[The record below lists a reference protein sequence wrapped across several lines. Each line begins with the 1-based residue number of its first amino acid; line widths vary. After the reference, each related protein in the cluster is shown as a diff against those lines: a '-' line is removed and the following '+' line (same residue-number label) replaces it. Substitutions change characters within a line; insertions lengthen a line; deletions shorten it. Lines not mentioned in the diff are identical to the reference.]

1 MKSLFIQT
9 KIENMK
15 VGNITIIGA
24 GNMGG
29 AIVNGLLK
37 SGYVDASAITI
48 ADPRKK
54 VLEGFAEKG
63 VHTFQSNLEAVKS
76 ADLVILAVKPYHVG
90 SVVNEIKSELT
101 LDKTI
106 VSIAAGVSIADL
118 EELLGKE
125 SMVFRVMPNTAIS
138 IQESM
143 TCITA
148 NGNSDESLEMVKAL
162 FDQLG
167 QTVVITEELMAAATV
182 LASCGTAFAL
192 RYVRAAMQGGVEM
205 GFGAEMAQFIT
216 AQTVK
221 GAVMLIMNTGNHPER
236 EIDKVTT
243 PRGITITGINEM
255 EHKGF
260 SSSVIQ
266 GLIASFNK
274 IERG

>member
-1 MKSLFIQT
+1 
-9 KIENMK
+9 MK
-15 VGNITIIGA
+15 VGKIAIIGA

-37 SGYVDASAITI
+37 SGYIDASAIAI

-54 VLEGFAEKG
+54 VLEGFEEKG
-63 VHTFQSNLEAVKS
+63 INTFLKNIEAAETANLV
-76 ADLVILAVKPYHVG
+76 LLAVKPYHVKA
-90 SVVNEIKSELT
+90 VIDEIKTALT
-101 LDKTI
+101 ADKII
-106 VSIAAGVSIADL
+106 VSIAAGVTIKDL
-118 EELLGKE
+118 EELIGKE
-125 SMVFRVMPNTAIS
+125 AKIFRVMPNTAIS

-148 NGNSDESLEMVKAL
+148 NGNSEENLETVKEL

-167 QTVVITEELMAAATV
+167 QTVVINEELMAAATV

-192 RYVRAAMQGGVEM
+192 RYVRAAMQGGIEM

-221 GAVMLIMNTGNHPER
+221 GAVQLIMDTGHHPER

>member
-1 MKSLFIQT
+1 
-9 KIENMK
+9 MK
-15 VGNITIIGA
+15 VKKIAVIGA

-29 AIVNGLLK
+29 SIVTGIIK
-37 SGYVDASAITI
+37 SGYLPASSIYI
-48 ADPRKK
+48 ADPKK
-54 VLEGFAEKG
+54 AVVEELCKKGANACSNKEAAE
-63 VHTFQSNLEAVKS
+63 T
-76 ADLVILAVKPYHVG
+76 ADLIIFAVKPYHIE
-90 SVVNEIKSELT
+90 SV
-101 LDKTI
+101 
-106 VSIAAGVSIADL
+106 IADL
-118 EELLGKE
+118 KSALTPEKILVSIVAGVTLEHLENMAGDHLR
-125 SMVFRVMPNTAIS
+125 MFRLMPNTAIA

-143 TCITA
+143 TCISSNKRGEQYLDTIK
-148 NGNSDESLEMVKAL
+148 EL
-162 FDQLG
+162 FDNLG
-167 QTVVITEELMAAATV
+167 QTVVINEELMAAATV

-192 RYVRAAMQGGVEM
+192 RYVRAAMQGGIEM

-221 GAVMLIMNTGNHPER
+221 GAVQLILNTGNHPER

-274 IERG
+274 MEQA